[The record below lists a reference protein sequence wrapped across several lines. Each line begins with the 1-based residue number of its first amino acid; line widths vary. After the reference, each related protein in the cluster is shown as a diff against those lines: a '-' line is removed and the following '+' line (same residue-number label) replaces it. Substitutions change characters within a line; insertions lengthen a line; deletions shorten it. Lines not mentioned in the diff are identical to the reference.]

1 MFERF
6 TEKARRVIFF
16 AVDEAKAYRSV
27 NIESEHLLL
36 ALVRESRSI
45 LDAHVDRP
53 VNMDE
58 FRKVLAGGPTTG
70 QPSTHVNVPLSN
82 EGKRILAH
90 SAEEANGFLHRHIG
104 TEHLLLGILRE
115 DKCRAARVLRK
126 MGLKLDRVRNEI
138 AETAQKHGVPERGLD
153 VGAGLG
159 SGFGSGL
166 GTGSLRFEPGN
177 RAIGLVQVSATEFLL
192 TQHNRTLIPRIGEAI
207 SVQDEGMEPQTYRIR
222 DIVWQYQ
229 RHEGVDQMK
238 TVRLIVER
246 EETCPAAG

>member
-36 ALVRESRSI
+36 GLLRDSRNI
-45 LDAHVDRP
+45 LDVHLDRP
-53 VNMDE
+53 VNMDDL
-58 FRKVLAGGPTTG
+58 RKLLAGGPTTG

-90 SAEEANGFLHRHIG
+90 SSEEAELLHHKHIG

-126 MGLKLDRVRNEI
+126 IGLKLDRVRSEI
-138 AETAQKHGVPERGLD
+138 AESAPKLNVPGS
-153 VGAGLG
+153 GLG
-159 SGFGSGL
+159 GGVGSGL
-166 GTGSLRFEPGN
+166 GTGSVRFEPGI
-177 RAIGLVQVSATEFLL
+177 RAIGLVQVSATEFML
-192 TQHNRTLIPRIGEAI
+192 TQHNRTLMPRIGEAI
-207 SVQDEGMEPQTYRIR
+207 SIQDEGLEPITYRIR
-222 DIVWQYQ
+222 DIVWQYE
-229 RHEGVDQMK
+229 RCEGVAQIK
-238 TVRLIVER
+238 TLKLKVER
-246 EETCPAAG
+246 EELPQ

>member
-36 ALVRESRSI
+36 ALVRESRNI
-45 LDAHVDRP
+45 LDVHVDHP

-58 FRKVLAGGPTTG
+58 LRKVLAGGPTMG

-90 SAEEANGFLHRHIG
+90 GAEEANGLNHKHIG
-104 TEHLLLGILRE
+104 TEHLLLGILCE

-126 MGLKLDRVRNEI
+126 MGLKLERVRAEI
-138 AETAQKHGVPERGLD
+138 AETAQRLGVPGSGLG
-153 VGAGLG
+153 VGAVPGLG
-159 SGFGSGL
+159 SGLGSGI
-166 GTGSLRFEPGN
+166 GSGSTRFEPGV
-177 RAIGLVQVSATEFLL
+177 RAIGMVQVNATEFML
-192 TQHNRTLIPRIGEAI
+192 TQHTRTLMPRIGEAI
-207 SVQDEGMEPQTYRIR
+207 SVQDEGLEPITYRIR
-222 DIVWQYQ
+222 DIVWHYE
-229 RHEGVDQMK
+229 RCEGVAQIK
-238 TVRLIVER
+238 TLKLKVER
-246 EETCPAAG
+246 EELPQ